1 MRRRLVWLATIAIAV
16 VLAGWV
22 VPDII
27 ARQTQAEADTC
38 EELTGDRDRCV
49 FVGAP
54 LRMAGE
60 AVFVDKFDHAFLAT
74 DNVLEFV
81 DANGMRWT
89 APRRTLT
96 DGASIPT
103 IFETI
108 VGDRQRREFLL
119 AAALHDAYCGVG
131 NEALE
136 TYQTRA
142 WHEVHRMFYEALI
155 ASDTPPAK
163 AKAMFAAVYLGGPR
177 WDDPD
182 RSLEDVP
189 EEVLLQEMEWCL
201 EWIEQKDPGIARIEE
216 WMREREALLQAGTA
230 ERPAVLDGT

>member
-1 MRRRLVWLATIAIAV
+1 MRRRLVWLALIALLV
-16 VLAGWV
+16 VSIGWI
-22 VPDII
+22 VPDLI
-27 ARQTQAEADTC
+27 ARQTLAEADTC
-38 EELTGDRDRCV
+38 EELTGHRDRCV

-54 LRMAGE
+54 LRLAGE
-60 AVFVDKFDHAFLAT
+60 AVFVEKFDHAFLAT
-74 DNVLEFV
+74 DSVLEFV
-81 DANGMRWT
+81 DARGIRWI

-108 VGDRQRREFLL
+108 VGDRQSRQFLL

-136 TYQTRA
+136 TFQTRT

-155 ASDTPPAK
+155 VADTPPAK

-182 RSLEDVP
+182 RSLDSVP
-189 EEVLLQEMEWCL
+189 EEVLRQEMEWCL
-201 EWIEQKDPGIARIEE
+201 EWIERNNPGIARIEE

-230 ERPAVLDGT
+230 ERPAVLDGV